1 MFSKTFFQRSG
12 YAGPRTH
19 WNKCYSHSRRNP
31 DCGVPVRSE
40 SPGGEA
46 WLQRHSILKAD
57 WKQCLGSRDI
67 VRKKRTEI
75 TIEIDELMVV
85 KSHRQGTVRIWCP
98 ACSTEVT
105 MVTPEQ
111 AAAIT
116 AASVR
121 TINHWVESGMVHFNE
136 TPDGLLLL
144 CADSL
149 QANKGRGTH

>member
-1 MFSKTFFQRSG
+1 
-12 YAGPRTH
+12 
-19 WNKCYSHSRRNP
+19 
-31 DCGVPVRSE
+31 
-40 SPGGEA
+40 
-46 WLQRHSILKAD
+46 
-57 WKQCLGSRDI
+57 

-85 KSHRQGTVRIWCP
+85 KSRRQSTVRIWCP
-98 ACSTEVT
+98 ACSRDVI

-116 AASVR
+116 TASVR
-121 TINHWVESGMVHFNE
+121 TINRWVESGIVHFRE

-149 QANKGRGTH
+149 QANERVTR

>member
-1 MFSKTFFQRSG
+1 MLVNVRTGTNAIRIRGETVIAASQCDRKVRGRSLVAAAFYSKGRL
-12 YAGPRTH
+12 
-19 WNKCYSHSRRNP
+19 
-31 DCGVPVRSE
+31 
-40 SPGGEA
+40 EA
-46 WLQRHSILKAD
+46 MP
-57 WKQCLGSRDI
+57 GSRDI

-85 KSHRQGTVRIWCP
+85 KSRRQGTVRMWCP

-105 MVTPEQ
+105 MVTPGQ

-121 TINHWVESGMVHFNE
+121 TINRWVESGMVHFTE
-136 TPDGLLLL
+136 THDGLLLL

-149 QANKGRGTH
+149 QANERRGTH